1 MQTWGNPQSA
11 TAIVYKITLFIEVE
25 NCDNCQTLLFNLFP
39 VWRDDED
46 ISKIHPANTAIRKY
60 QSNE

>member
-1 MQTWGNPQSA
+1 MQTGGNPQSA
-11 TAIVYKITLFIEVE
+11 TAIIHKITLFIKVE

-39 VWRDDED
+39 VWQDDED
-46 ISKIHPANTAIRKY
+46 ISKIHPANTGIRKY